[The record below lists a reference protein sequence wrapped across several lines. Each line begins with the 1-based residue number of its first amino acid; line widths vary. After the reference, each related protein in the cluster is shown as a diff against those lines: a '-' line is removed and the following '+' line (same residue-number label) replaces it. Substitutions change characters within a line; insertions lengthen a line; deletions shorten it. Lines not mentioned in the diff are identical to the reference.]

1 MDASRAPRDFAC
13 RLAPQTGQ
21 NALCRGHRTGKVV
34 ELAANGRIGDM
45 PEGDTVW
52 LTARRLNTVLT
63 GRMLTRA
70 ELRVPALATTDLT
83 GMTVHTVV
91 SRGKHLLTRLDSGLT
106 LRSHLRMDGSWRI
119 VRTGRRW
126 TGGPAHSVR
135 AVLGNPQW
143 ECVGYR
149 VHDLAVVPT
158 AHEDELVGHLG
169 PDLLGPD
176 WDASEAVRRLLAD
189 PGREIG
195 QALLDQRTLAGIGN
209 MYKAELLFLRGVHP
223 FTPAGEV
230 AALPQLVD
238 LAHRV
243 LYRNKD
249 APEQSTTGS
258 NRRGEN
264 FWVYL
269 RAGRPCRRCGAVIQG
284 ADQGSPPYQRP
295 AFWCPNCQPAGPASA
310 AVPGPRAARGP
321 GR

>member
-1 MDASRAPRDFAC
+1 
-13 RLAPQTGQ
+13 
-21 NALCRGHRTGKVV
+21 
-34 ELAANGRIGDM
+34 M

-52 LTARRLNTVLT
+52 LTARRLNTALT

-91 SRGKHLLTRLDSGLT
+91 SRGKHMLTRLDSGLT

-135 AVLGNPQW
+135 AVLANPQW

-176 WDASEAVRRLLAD
+176 WDASEAVRRLLAE

-209 MYKAELLFLRGVHP
+209 MYKAELLFLRGIHP
-223 FTPAGEV
+223 WTPVG
-230 AALPQLVD
+230 AAADLPAL
-238 LAHRV
+238 LALATRV
-243 LYRNKD
+243 LLANRD
-249 APEQSTTGS
+249 HPSQSTVGGQA
-258 NRRGEN
+258 RDGEH
-264 FWVYL
+264 WTYL
-269 RAGRPCRRCGAVIQG
+269 RAGQPCRRCGTTISSSEQG
-284 ADQGSPPYQRP
+284 AAPYVRTTY
-295 AFWCPNCQPAGPASA
+295 WCPHCQPAADNA
-310 AVPGPRAARGP
+310 APRSS
-321 GR
+321 